1 MDFVEERSM
10 HSSFKRHPAWP
21 IGVAAILSSLVVST
35 QSGAQVV
42 ALPGFNADIKETSV
56 SGLSSGGFMA
66 VQFDVAYSSIVKG
79 AGIIAGGP
87 YFCAQGNVNT
97 ATTVCSCTLSPFFCQ
112 VAPGGTN
119 VPALINI
126 TDQNAS
132 SGAIDATSNLANHR
146 IWMFSGSADTLVPQ
160 PVMNDLETY
169 YRHYINNGSNIQFKK
184 DVAAQHAMPT
194 DSFGNSCATLG
205 SPYINNCNFDAAGEL
220 LKWIYGSNLTPRN
233 TGALGGKFVEFD
245 QREFVDDQNPTAHG
259 MANSGFVY
267 VPATCDP
274 STNQR
279 CKLHVVFHGCLQ
291 DPTNIQD
298 KFIKETGYN
307 KWADTNSIIVLYPQA
322 APIVPLKNP
331 NACWDWFNY
340 DDPNYATKNGR
351 QLIAVKKMVDRMTG
365 SSTPSPPPPPTATCF
380 TATNLDHVKAGRAH
394 DSTFLALANG
404 SNQIMGVD
412 NIFITTTLKQTGPN
426 FYVIGG
432 CP

>member
-1 MDFVEERSM
+1 M
-10 HSSFKRHPAWP
+10 HSFFKRRAAWA
-21 IGVAAILSSLVVST
+21 ISAAGILASLVVSS

-42 ALPGFNADIKETSV
+42 TLPAFNADIKETSV

-87 YFCAQGNVNT
+87 YFCARGNTTT

-112 VAPGGTN
+112 ASSGATN
-119 VPALINI
+119 VPGLIGV
-126 TDQNAS
+126 TDQNAKD
-132 SGAIDATSNLANHR
+132 GTVDATSNLANHR
-146 IWMFSGSADTLVPQ
+146 IWMFSGTADTLVPQ

-169 YRHYINNGSNIQFKK
+169 YRHYISNGANIQFKK

-205 SPYINNCNFDAAGEL
+205 SPFINNCNFDAAGEL
-220 LKWIYGSNLTPRN
+220 LKWIYGGNLTPRN
-233 TGALGGKFVEFD
+233 TGALGGKFIEFD
-245 QREFVDDQNPTAHG
+245 QREFMVDQNPTAHG
-259 MANSGFVY
+259 MANSGYVY
-267 VPATCDP
+267 VPANCDP

-298 KFIKETGYN
+298 TYVKETGYN
-307 KWADTNSIIVLYPQA
+307 KWADTNGIIVLYPQA
-322 APIVPLKNP
+322 APLVPLKNP

-340 DDPNYATKNGR
+340 DDPNYAMKNGH
-351 QLIAVKKMVDRMTG
+351 QMIAVKKMIDRITG
-365 SSTPSPPPPPTATCF
+365 TSTPPSSPPPPATCF
-380 TATNLDHVKAGRAH
+380 TATNTDHVKAGRAH

-412 NIFITTTLKQTGPN
+412 NAFITTTLKQTSPN